1 VFIESIKNHIRK
13 NQKKLK
19 KVQTIQHLTKKT
31 AWQKFK
37 KTVIWFIF
45 FFPVFTSMTG
55 IWLKTGHA
63 DSIPEKYALLIGID
77 DYAGTALPS
86 LGGAKNDVK
95 LMADLLITRLG
106 FPKKNIVTLIDR
118 EATHTGIA
126 QAFARLENI
135 IQTGDMVYI
144 HYSGHGSRVP
154 DLNHDERKLQG
165 KQMDSTWVSHGS
177 RTELPAGA
185 GTDAGISKVA
195 VSSSAGIGVYTR
207 LDNEYDIIDDEINI
221 WLSALSRK
229 TDRIVFVS
237 DSCHSGTVTREADAL
252 KTRGVAADKRIHPR
266 GEIAPA
272 AWPIAGVRIT
282 ACRDNEKA
290 KEYKAGDKIHGMF
303 TWFWARALETT
314 APGHTWDDL
323 YKITAARV
331 RNQSDRRQ
339 HPQIEG
345 SRNLPVY
352 GGHFIEKESTIAVK
366 DVMPDGKYLYLN
378 AGSLLGVTVGSVYR
392 EYNPNKPS
400 TALTSVTITKVRPT
414 WSLGECRRPLSVGDL
429 VMLESYQPDTEPI
442 KITIRSDLENDAPL
456 LDKLTAMVK
465 GLNAYEISASQA
477 HNGLLLRILRPK
489 KDTHGRYIYAA
500 KADTL
505 PVSFA
510 DAAPECWVLTTGEE
524 LYNSHGRLKT
534 DLTDAKAMDSL
545 KINLNK
551 IARIKNVLTLSA
563 APGQKPLV
571 DLKVTIWKQ
580 ADKTTPG
587 AQPGGKGKYWKP
599 EKTLA
604 VQALDQ
610 RVFKSDEKNQRMLT
624 FSMKNRSSW
633 AYHTYLINITPSGAI
648 NPFFPDPD
656 FTDIGYLGPREE
668 VVIEGLFFYIDTPG
682 REHIRLIASR
692 TPIDIYV
699 LKQGA
704 FVGGTNKRTRSSA
717 NPLERL
723 LQMKI
728 GAVKTR
734 GKSGS
739 DFQASEWTTIQ
750 GGFIVQ

>member
-1 VFIESIKNHIRK
+1 M
-13 NQKKLK
+13 
-19 KVQTIQHLTKKT
+19 T
-31 AWQKFK
+31 WQQFK
-37 KTVIWFIF
+37 KIVVWFIF
-45 FFPVFTSMTG
+45 SFPLIMGTAG
-55 IWLKTGHA
+55 ICPQIGYTA
-63 DSIPEKYALLIGID
+63 PVPEKYALLIGID

-86 LGGAKNDVK
+86 LKGAKNDVK
-95 LMADLLITRLG
+95 LMADLLTTRFG
-106 FPKKNIVTLIDR
+106 FPEKNIFTLIDR

-126 QAFARLENI
+126 QAFAGLENI
-135 IQTGDMVYI
+135 LQTGDMVYI

-154 DLNHDERKLQG
+154 DLNHDERKFQG
-165 KQMDSTWVSHGS
+165 RQMDSTWVSYGS

-185 GTDAGISKVA
+185 GTYAGISKRGIGL
-195 VSSSAGIGVYTR
+195 SAGTGVYTR

-221 WLSALSRK
+221 WLSTLSRK
-229 TDRIVFVS
+229 TGRIVFVS
-237 DSCHSGTVTREADAL
+237 DSCHSGTVTRATDAL
-252 KTRGVAADKRIHPR
+252 RTRGVAADKRIHPR
-266 GEIAPA
+266 GKITPA
-272 AWPIAGVRIT
+272 AGPIAGVRIT

-290 KEYKAGDKIHGMF
+290 REYKAGDKIHGLF
-303 TWFWARALETT
+303 TWFWARSLEAT

-345 SRNLPVY
+345 SRNFPVY
-352 GGHFIEKESTIAVK
+352 GGLFVEKKSTIAVK

-400 TALTSVTITKVRPT
+400 TALTPVTITKVRPT
-414 WSLGECRRPLSVGDL
+414 WSLGKCRGALAVGDL
-429 VMLESYQPDTEPI
+429 VMLESYQPDTEPV
-442 KITIRSDLENDAPL
+442 KITIRSDLERDAPL

-505 PVSFA
+505 PVSCA

-524 LYNSHGRLKT
+524 LYNSHSHLKV
-534 DLTDAKAMDSL
+534 DLTGEKGMEYL

-563 APGQKPLV
+563 APDQKPFV
-571 DLKVTIWKQ
+571 DLNVTIWEH
-580 ADKTTPG
+580 ADETTPD
-587 AQPGGKGKYWKP
+587 AQSMGKGKYWKTV
-599 EKTLA
+599 KTLP

-610 RVFKSDEKNQRMLT
+610 MVFKADEEHQRMLT
-624 FSMKNRSSW
+624 FSMKNRSSS

-648 NPFFPDPD
+648 NPFFPGPD
-656 FTDIGYLGPREE
+656 FPDTGYLGPREE
-668 VVIEGLFFYIDTPG
+668 MVIEGLSFYIDTPG

-692 TPIDIYV
+692 TPVDIYV
-699 LKQGA
+699 LRQGA
-704 FVGGTNKRTRSSA
+704 FAGRTNKKTRSSA

-723 LQMKI
+723 LQMKA

-734 GKSGS
+734 GKSGTG
-739 DFQASEWTTIQ
+739 FQASEWTTVQ